1 MCVSVCLM
9 CIRESERRSAR
20 GERRKEREEEDERR
34 EEGSACLSR
43 RQRITRRKN
52 GFRRSS
58 RSASLANVDA
68 PFVLSLSLHLT
79 RFAPAPD
86 FDSAVPLLPSLRYSC
101 CCCRRSLRL
110 SLARPSDG
118 CCSTGLAPIPP
129 LSSSSVPLSLP
140 DSRPLLLPLSCS
152 SAAGLG
158 LLCLAAATPGVPAAA
173 PTPA

>member
-68 PFVLSLSLHLT
+68 PFVLSLSISLASLLLLT
-79 RFAPAPD
+79 STLLYHCCLRYGTPAAAAAVLSVSHSLDRATAAAAPD
-86 FDSAVPLLPSLRYSC
+86 SHLSLLSPHHPFRF
-101 CCCRRSLRL
+101 RSLTLGRCSCL
-110 SLARPSDG
+110 SLAPLLQVWV
-118 CCSTGLAPIPP
+118 CCASLLRRLA
-129 LSSSSVPLSLP
+129 SL
-140 DSRPLLLPLSCS
+140 LLLPL
-152 SAAGLG
+152 L
-158 LLCLAAATPGVPAAA
+158 PD
-173 PTPA
+173 

>member
-1 MCVSVCLM
+1 M

-101 CCCRRSLRL
+101 CCCRRSLPL

-129 LSSSSVPLSLP
+129 PISPHHPFRFRSLTLARCSCLSLAP
-140 DSRPLLLPLSCS
+140 LLQVWVCCASLLRRLASLLLPL
-152 SAAGLG
+152 L
-158 LLCLAAATPGVPAAA
+158 PD
-173 PTPA
+173 